1 MGEVVELGCW
11 TTLEVP
17 PDKVLTAAV
26 GHLSNVLVLGYDA
39 EGNEYFASS
48 MQNRSEILW
57 LVERFKQQL
66 LDGTLGDRG
75 S

>member
-1 MGEVVELGCW
+1 MGEVVELGCL
-11 TTLEVP
+11 TRLDVP

-26 GHLSNVLVLGYDA
+26 GGMNQVLVLGYDK
-39 EGNEYFASS
+39 EGEEYFASS
-48 MQNRSEILW
+48 WTDRAEVLW

>member
-17 PDKVLTAAV
+17 PDKVLKAAV
-26 GHLSNVLVLGYDA
+26 DHLSNVLVIGYDT

-48 MQNRSEILW
+48 MTNRSEILW

-66 LDGTLGDRG
+66 LDGTLGERG

>member
-17 PDKVLTAAV
+17 PDKVLKGAV
-26 GHLSNVLVLGYDA
+26 GCMNQVLVLGYDK
-39 EGNEYFASS
+39 EGEEYFASS
-48 MQNRSEILW
+48 WGDRAELLW

-66 LDGTLGDRG
+66 MSGELT
-75 S
+75 